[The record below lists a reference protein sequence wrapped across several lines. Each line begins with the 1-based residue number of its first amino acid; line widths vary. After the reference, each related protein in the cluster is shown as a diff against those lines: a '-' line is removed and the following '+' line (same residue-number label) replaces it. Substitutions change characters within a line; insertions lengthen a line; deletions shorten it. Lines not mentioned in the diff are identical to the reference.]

1 MKLISMVLLSASL
14 AIGCGAPM
22 NTIDGGADGATE
34 DPACAAEGLESDL
47 RPSPLQGSAVDAN
60 GALMAGQ
67 YVFST
72 TRLKLRFTPAAGQRF
87 NELMGPISTALASQP
102 GLLAQS
108 VATST
113 RCNVARTLTV
123 WRDEASMYAFVSS
136 SSHTAA
142 MAAVSEVSRG
152 GSRTTHWSGA
162 QSQGS
167 WEFAAQSLVAS
178 AGPTY

>member
-1 MKLISMVLLSASL
+1 MQRMALVLLSATL
-14 AIGCGAPM
+14 AVGCGAPM
-22 NTIDGGADGATE
+22 SATDGGADGAAE
-34 DPACAAEGLESDL
+34 DPACMAEGLESDL

-60 GALMAGQ
+60 GALVAGQ

-72 TRLKLRFTPAAGQRF
+72 TRLKLRFTPAAGQQF
-87 NELMGPISTALASQP
+87 NALMGPISEELAAQP

-113 RCNVARTLTV
+113 RCNVARTFTV

-136 SSHTAA
+136 RAHTAA

-162 QSQGS
+162 HTQAS
-167 WEFAAQSLVAS
+167 WEIAAQSLVAS
-178 AGPTY
+178 TGPAY